1 MLCILSPYNNGSDQT
16 ARRPSHVYAPVP
28 GHSSEATNL
37 AQGISGW
44 IVATDLSDARRQA
57 YTAGQHA
64 LAQELYRLEFE
75 PRAGKHILPSGH
87 VLLAS

>member
-1 MLCILSPYNNGSDQT
+1 
-16 ARRPSHVYAPVP
+16 
-28 GHSSEATNL
+28 L